1 MLQKLTRLLRV
12 SHRTHGRNKMVELR
26 SAQSEND
33 YALAKDLFVAYASQ
47 LGVDLSFQ
55 NFSNELEKIR
65 TEYGPPTG
73 VIILVF
79 DEKENAIGCFAIRK
93 FQDSVCELKRMY
105 LRNDFQGKGIGKAML
120 KNAIVLGR
128 ELGYERMRLDTL
140 PTMKSAIKL
149 YSKVGFYEIEPYR
162 FNPIEGTKY
171 FEIDLVN
178 TVHK

>member
-1 MLQKLTRLLRV
+1 MIK
-12 SHRTHGRNKMVELR
+12 LR
-26 SAQSEND
+26 SAQTEND
-33 YALAKDLFVAYASQ
+33 YALAKDLFVEYASQ

-79 DEKENAIGCFAIRK
+79 DEEENAIGCFAIRK

-105 LRNDFQGKGIGKAML
+105 LRNEFQGKGIGKVML
-120 KNAIVLGR
+120 KKAITIGS

-140 PTMKSAIKL
+140 PTMESAIQL
-149 YSKVGFYEIEPYR
+149 YSKVRFYEIEPYR
-162 FNPIEGTKY
+162 FNPVQGTKY
-171 FEIDLVN
+171 FEIQLAN